1 MYAASGIELESFIH
15 NAHKLDVSSPWINIW
30 KPQKRLVA
38 HKSKSENR
46 GDGVRYKLWR
56 GEVASQL
63 SMIHNSCE
71 VLQRPNLTRRTATA

>member
-15 NAHKLDVSSPWINIW
+15 NAHKLDVSLPWINVG

-38 HKSKSENR
+38 HESKGESR
-46 GDGVRYKLWR
+46 GDGVRYELWR

-63 SMIHNSCE
+63 SMIHNSCK
-71 VLQRPNLTRRTATA
+71 VLQRPNLTQRAATA